1 MNVVSFSG
9 GKDSTAMLLMMLER
23 GIQVDRIINVD
34 TTKEFPQMYDHIKK
48 VEQYIGRS
56 IETVKIDFDYW
67 FGEHIKTRGKRKG
80 EKGYGWPDFRNRW
93 CTALKR
99 EAFSNI
105 LYRGAYNPR
114 KRGIAVDEFHGIAVD
129 EFHGIAVDELERTK
143 NNQDGT
149 RNIRYPLVEWNI
161 TEAQA
166 LQYCYDKGF
175 DWGGL
180 YEEGRSRVSCFCCP
194 LQRLGELE
202 LTYKHHPEL
211 WATIEDLDKKSFRRF
226 KSSYTISQLADKFGK
241 GV

>member
-9 GKDSTAMLLMMLER
+9 GKDSTAMLLMVLER

-48 VEQYIGRS
+48 VEQYIGQE

-67 FGEHIKTRGKRKG
+67 FSEHIKTKGKRKG

-99 EAFSNI
+99 EAFLNT
-105 LYRGAYNPR
+105 LYRGEYSPR
-114 KRGIAVDEFHGIAVD
+114 NRGIAIGEFRDITVNEFHGIAVD
-129 EFHGIAVDELERTK
+129 EIERTK

-194 LQRLGELE
+194 LQRIRELE
-202 LTYKHHPEL
+202 LTYNHYPEL
-211 WATIEDLDKKSFRRF
+211 WGVIEDLDKKSFRRF
-226 KSSYTISQLADKFGK
+226 KSSYTISQLTDRFARR
-241 GV
+241 